1 MLRNPVIQP
10 EMYDR
15 AEPSPPPLHDPA
27 LKRAKVNRHTVLKS
41 VTDPRPLPLESFEGL
56 LLMSVCAPDVLR
68 PIADDCRSQSD
79 SGCINRARSSTAA
92 TPRSSA
98 IVLRTRPSPSAPV
111 TGPAPCRGARQTFA
125 AQIWPIEACA
135 QSNGELLCP
144 SVADIWARALFGVYA
159 EVSAELREDA
169 EPHIVRADGEVLA
182 SFVGRK
188 LRARSRGR
196 ETP

>member
-1 MLRNPVIQP
+1 MLKAA
-10 EMYDR
+10 MFG
-15 AEPSPPPLHDPA
+15 
-27 LKRAKVNRHTVLKS
+27 

-56 LLMSVCAPDVLR
+56 LFMSVCAPDVLR

-125 AQIWPIEACA
+125 AQIWPIEARA

-169 EPHIVRADGEVLA
+169 EPHIVKADGEVLA

-188 LRARSRGR
+188 LRARSPKLGLTYFRGHR
-196 ETP
+196 RKPGNKMN